1 MRYGVFER
9 DVASVQAD
17 AAVGIAA
24 RSAIFQVAV
33 DGRKG
38 VGQLAAYLM
47 VSACVQIDFDQG
59 VALRRG
65 DVSAV
70 EQGLLGPLCTS
81 TADVRFVLLFVAPYP
96 MFQRR
101 PLHRYGPAQCCCREQ
116 GMVGLVHGAFL
127 EHFAQTRQRF
137 ASLRK
142 DHDAADG
149 AVQSVRYAQE
159 YIARLSIF
167 FLQIGFDDLGQW
179 GVARFVALHDFA
191 RGFVDDDDVI
201 VFVEYG
207 HCGLGVMD

>member
-1 MRYGVFER
+1 
-9 DVASVQAD
+9 
-17 AAVGIAA
+17 
-24 RSAIFQVAV
+24 
-33 DGRKG
+33 
-38 VGQLAAYLM
+38 M

-59 VALRRG
+59 VALGRG

-81 TADVRFVLLFVAPYP
+81 TADVRFVLPLVAPYP

-101 PLHRYGPAQCCCREQ
+101 LVHWYGPAQCCCREQ
-116 GMVGLVHGAFL
+116 GMVGLVHCAFL

-207 HCGLGVMD
+207 HYTKFGNKKASRPVSSSSCSPSCV